1 MALKT
6 VSTIH
11 KQRVNTAAN
20 WTAGNPVLQIGQIGI
35 ESDTR
40 RFKVGNGSTA
50 WNSLAYAVDDFFY
63 GQNAVTTLAS
73 LPVSKR
79 LVIASVTTAT
89 TLSLATALPVGFDL
103 HIKLYNTS
111 GSSIVQPLP
120 TATPFE
126 SKKTDGANI
135 ASVSIP
141 ANGSIEISILSVTNK
156 YIIKTDA

>member
-11 KQRVNTAAN
+11 KQRINTAAN
-20 WTAGNPVLQIGQIGI
+20 WAAVNPVLETGQIGI
-35 ESDTR
+35 ENDTR
-40 RFKVGNGSTA
+40 RFKVGDGSTA
-50 WNSLAYAVDDFFY
+50 WNALPYAIDDFFY
-63 GQNAVTTLAS
+63 GQNTVTTLAS

-89 TLSLATALPVGFDL
+89 TLSLASALQVGFDL

-111 GSSIVQPLP
+111 GGSITQPLP
-120 TATPFE
+120 TSAPFE
-126 SKKTDGANI
+126 SKKGDGANI
-135 ASVSIP
+135 SSISVP
-141 ANGSIEISILSVTNK
+141 AGGSVEINIISATNK

>member
-1 MALKT
+1 MALKI

-11 KQRVNTAAN
+11 KQRINTAAN
-20 WTAGNPVLQIGQIGI
+20 WAAGNPVLQVGQIGI

-40 RFKVGNGSTA
+40 RFKVGDGSTA
-50 WNSLAYAVDDFFY
+50 WNTLPYAIDDFFY
-63 GQNAVTTLAS
+63 GQNTVTTLAS

-89 TLSLATALPVGFDL
+89 TLSLASALQVGFDL

-111 GSSIVQPLP
+111 GGSITQPLP
-120 TATPFE
+120 TGAPFE
-126 SKKTDGANI
+126 SKKGDGTNI
-135 ASVSIP
+135 SSISVP
-141 ANGSIEISILSVTNK
+141 AGGSVEINIISATNK